1 MFVTTKIHQP
11 VGENKKN
18 CVGVR
23 EKRGV
28 EAGEENAGVDSSKR
42 LASGRIVGNYATIP
56 NIS

>member
-1 MFVTTKIHQP
+1 MLQPKFTSRSGKIR
-11 VGENKKN
+11 KIA
-18 CVGVR
+18 VGVR

-28 EAGEENAGVDSSKR
+28 EAGEEKAGVDSSKR